1 MDDNSYNPFK
11 TRYPN
16 RLKIIKGKN
25 DYGGDLIKEA
35 KAKNLTK
42 NIASLNDNNKKLNLF
57 VNGIKLY
64 DNEINFSEK
73 FINYGKIPSQIQK
86 NLNNMGIEILTPIQ
100 KLFFGYLFNSGNK
113 FFDNN
118 NKNNNYDLVGC
129 AQTGSGK
136 TLAYLIPSLSF
147 LFSDTEGILEIPK
160 NKLSNI
166 SNKSKY
172 ISYPLILIILP
183 TRELAIQTFEECL
196 KLLHNTFIN
205 TVVVY
210 GGEKIFSQKCE
221 LQEGCDIVIGTPGRL
236 IQFLEEG
243 DISLNQ
249 VKFLVIDEADKL
261 LDMGFEEDIN
271 HILYDFNWSEYFNIF
286 LMSAT
291 FPKKVLNMVERL
303 MKSKDYSFITHGNYL
318 GEKEDANGNVKQRFY
333 LIENDYYTNI
343 FDKKMD
349 ALFGLL
355 KILDGKTLIFANKKG
370 DVKEIEYR
378 INNYGYGV
386 VSLHGDMEMNE
397 RKYSLNEFKEG
408 NINLMVASDVA
419 SRGLD
424 IPDVSYVINFDMPN
438 NIDIYVHRIGRT
450 GRVGNQGN
458 SLTFLTKDDSYLFRG
473 LFELLCKTKQK
484 IPDFL
489 NLGY

>member
-1 MDDNSYNPFK
+1 MEDSYNPFK
-11 TRYPN
+11 KRYPN
-16 RLKIIKGKN
+16 REKIIKDKN
-25 DYGGDLIKEA
+25 NYAENLINEYRK
-35 KAKNLTK
+35 KNLSK
-42 NIASLNDNNKKLNLF
+42 NLDSLNNSNKKLYLF
-57 VNGIKLY
+57 INNEKL
-64 DNEINFSEK
+64 SEK
-73 FINYGKIPSQIQK
+73 ETNFPEKFVNYGKIPTQIQK
-86 NLNNMGIEILTPIQ
+86 NLNNMGLEILTPIQ
-100 KLFFGYLFNSGNK
+100 KLFFGYLFNYGNK
-113 FFDNN
+113 FFNN
-118 NKNNNYDLVGC
+118 DKSHNNNYDLVGC

-136 TLAYLIPSLSF
+136 TLAYLIPSISF
-147 LFSDTEGILEIPK
+147 LFNNEEGILEIPK
-160 NKLSNI
+160 NKSN
-166 SNKSKY
+166 STSKY

-196 KLLHNTFIN
+196 KLLYNTYIN

-210 GGEKIFSQKCE
+210 GGEKIFSQKNE

-243 DISLNQ
+243 NISLSQ

-271 HILYDFNWSEYFNIF
+271 KILYDFQWSEDFNIF

-291 FPKKVLNMVERL
+291 FPRKVLNMVDAL
-303 MKSKDYSFITHGNYL
+303 MKKEKYAFITHGNYL

-333 LIENDYYTNI
+333 FIESNYNTNI
-343 FDKKMD
+343 FDKKIE

-355 KILDGKTLIFANKKG
+355 NLLDGKTLIFANKKD
-370 DVKEIEYR
+370 DVKEIAYR
-378 INNYGYGV
+378 VEEYGYGI
-386 VSLHGDMEMNE
+386 VSLFGDMDMNQ
-397 RKYSLNEFKEG
+397 RIFSLNEFKDG
-408 NINLMVASDVA
+408 NVNLMVASDVA

-424 IPDVSYVINFDMPN
+424 IPDVSYVINFDMPP

-458 SLTFLTKDDSYLFRG
+458 SLTLLTREDQFLFRP
-473 LFELLCKTKQK
+473 LFELLCKSKQK

-489 NLGY
+489 NSRF